1 MTSYR
6 FERVDRCNMCGAS
19 PEAFRLLG
27 LRMNRSQGL
36 RPKAADGIAVSVK
49 KCRACALVFADP
61 QPIPARIE
69 DHYGIPPE
77 DYWTEAQFRIEDGY
91 FATETAAAKRLLQG
105 RPAPEA
111 LDIGAG
117 LGKVMVVLGRAG
129 FDVSGIE
136 PSAPFR
142 DRAIQAHGI
151 DPGRLLHATIEE
163 AEFPAGKFDFITFG
177 AVLEHLYDPAAAIEK
192 CLKWLK
198 PGGVVHAEVPSSA
211 HLISR
216 LINRYYRL
224 RGTNFVTNLS
234 PMHVPF
240 HLYEFGL
247 SSFEKHGGRAG
258 YEIADRRFSVCTIY
272 HFPAITHKPLHW
284 WMERR
289 RSGMQL
295 TVYLRK
301 SGAA

>member
-1 MTSYR
+1 
-6 FERVDRCNMCGAS
+6 MCGAP

-27 LRMNRSQGL
+27 MRMNRSQGL
-36 RPKAADGIAVSVK
+36 RPKTADGIAVSVK
-49 KCRACALVFADP
+49 KCRVCELVFADP
-61 QPIPARIE
+61 QPIPVSLD

-77 DYWTEAQFRIEDGY
+77 DYWTGARFDIEDGY
-91 FATETAAAKRLLQG
+91 FATETADAKRLLQD
-105 RPAPEA
+105 RPTLAA

-117 LGKVMVVLGRAG
+117 LGKVMIVLGRAG

-136 PSAPFR
+136 PSSQFR

-151 DPGRLLHATIEE
+151 DPGLLLLSTIEE
-163 AEFPAGKFDFITFG
+163 AEFPAEKFDFITFG

-192 CLKWLK
+192 CLRWLK
-198 PGGVVHAEVPSSA
+198 PGGIIHAEVPSSA

-216 LINRYYRL
+216 LINRYFRL
-224 RGTNFVTNLS
+224 KGTNFVTNLS

-247 SSFEKHGGRAG
+247 SSFEKHGARVG
-258 YEIADRRFSVCTIY
+258 YEIADHRFSVCTIY
-272 HFPAITHKPLHW
+272 HFPAIVHKPLRW

-289 RSGMQL
+289 QSGMQL

-301 SGAA
+301 SVAA